1 MARSRR
7 STVVAALAVTS
18 SAVAVLAGAC
28 TPGGGAGGTPDSA
41 GQDEGPGAAQRM
53 PVTRLTPLTEEDGY
67 VPEGEGLP
75 AAAEVPALERLEP
88 ELRAAVREAA
98 AAAEAQGVEVVV
110 TSGWRSERYQRFLL
124 DAAEQTYGSAEEAA
138 RWVAT
143 AEESSHVTGEAVDVG
158 YTDAADWFSR
168 FGSEFGLCQTYANEL
183 WHYELAVEP
192 GGECPSPATDAAEG
206 S

>member
-7 STVVAALAVTS
+7 STVVAALAGTPL
-18 SAVAVLAGAC
+18 AVAVLVGAC
-28 TPGGGAGGTPDSA
+28 SAGGGAGWTS
-41 GQDEGPGAAQRM
+41 GPTGGDGHPGPAQRM

-67 VPEGEGLP
+67 VPEGEGLELS
-75 AAAEVPALERLEP
+75 AEVPALERLDP
-88 ELRAAVREAA
+88 RLWAAVREAA
-98 AAAEAQGVEVVV
+98 AAAEAEGVDVVV

-124 DAAEQTYGSAEEAA
+124 EAAVTTYGSEEEAA

-143 AEESSHVTGEAVDVG
+143 AEESSHVTGDAVDVG

-168 FGSEFGLCQTYANEL
+168 FGAEFGLCQTYANEL

-192 GGECPSPATDAAEG
+192 GGECPPPAADAAG
-206 S
+206 GA

>member
-1 MARSRR
+1 M
-7 STVVAALAVTS
+7 VVSL
-18 SAVAVLAGAC
+18 AVAVLVGAC
-28 TPGGGAGGTPDSA
+28 TPDGGADGRSGTADGAGDS
-41 GQDEGPGAAQRM
+41 GPVRRM

-67 VPEGEGLP
+67 VPEGEGL
-75 AAAEVPALERLEP
+75 AVSAEVPALERLDP
-88 ELRAAVREAA
+88 ELWAAVREAA
-98 AAAEAQGVEVVV
+98 AAAEARGVEVVV

-124 DAAEQTYGSAEEAA
+124 DEAVRLYRSEEEAA

-143 AEESSHVTGEAVDVG
+143 AEESSHVTGDAVDVG

-168 FGSEFGLCQTYANEL
+168 FGAEFGLCQTYANEL

-192 GGECPSPATDAAEG
+192 GGECPPPATDAAEG

>member
-1 MARSRR
+1 MVRSRR
-7 STVVAALAVTS
+7 STVVAALAVTPL
-18 SAVAVLAGAC
+18 AVAVLAGAC
-28 TPGGGAGGTPDSA
+28 TAGGAADGKSGRAHDGGSDPA
-41 GQDEGPGAAQRM
+41 RRM

-67 VPEGEGLP
+67 VPEGEGLEVS
-75 AAAEVPALERLEP
+75 AEVPALERLDP
-88 ELRAAVREAA
+88 ELRAALREAA
-98 AAAEAQGVEVVV
+98 AAAEAEGVEVVV

-124 DAAEQTYGSAEEAA
+124 DAAVTTYGSEEEAA

-143 AEESSHVTGEAVDVG
+143 AEESSHVTGDAVDVG

-192 GGECPSPATDAAEG
+192 GGECPPPATDAAEG